1 MIQVTNIQDLKTA
14 VNQNGE
20 MVIAMNNNDIV
31 IMKMEE
37 YREKLLKEDIEEHLL
52 KAEDDI
58 RNGRVKD
65 AIYWTTTKKLLIPRI
80 YNEQSKFNKED
91 TIICHFCKRLLLLP
105 YPHTENYKQWQV
117 EEIHKYLKCYSFD
130 NDLNE
135 YLKLKEE
142 YNLENKRE
150 TIRN

>member
-65 AIYWTTTKKLLIPRI
+65 ARKVFKGW
-80 YNEQSKFNKED
+80 KE
-91 TIICHFCKRLLLLP
+91 
-105 YPHTENYKQWQV
+105 
-117 EEIHKYLKCYSFD
+117 KYG
-130 NDLNE
+130 
-135 YLKLKEE
+135 
-142 YNLENKRE
+142 
-150 TIRN
+150 I

>member
-14 VNQNGE
+14 INQNGE

-58 RNGRVKD
+58 KNGRVRDAREIFKD
-65 AIYWTTTKKLLIPRI
+65 W
-80 YNEQSKFNKED
+80 KE
-91 TIICHFCKRLLLLP
+91 
-105 YPHTENYKQWQV
+105 
-117 EEIHKYLKCYSFD
+117 KYG
-130 NDLNE
+130 
-135 YLKLKEE
+135 
-142 YNLENKRE
+142 
-150 TIRN
+150 I

>member
-37 YREKLLKEDIEEHLL
+37 YREKVLKEDIEEHLL
-52 KAEDDI
+52 KAEEDI

-65 AIYWTTTKKLLIPRI
+65 AREVFKRW
-80 YNEQSKFNKED
+80 KE
-91 TIICHFCKRLLLLP
+91 
-105 YPHTENYKQWQV
+105 
-117 EEIHKYLKCYSFD
+117 KYG
-130 NDLNE
+130 
-135 YLKLKEE
+135 
-142 YNLENKRE
+142 
-150 TIRN
+150 I

>member
-65 AIYWTTTKKLLIPRI
+65 A
-80 YNEQSKFNKED
+80 
-91 TIICHFCKRLLLLP
+91 
-105 YPHTENYKQWQV
+105 
-117 EEIHKYLKCYSFD
+117 
-130 NDLNE
+130 
-135 YLKLKEE
+135 
-142 YNLENKRE
+142 RE
-150 TIRN
+150 VFKGWKDPS